1 MGRGG
6 GHGGGRGGGRGFII
20 QAEEED
26 ILHMVEALDIIQAL
40 DIILLLEEALED
52 LVLEVEVL
60 GIHIF
65 LHIFQVLDIDLD
77 TLDIMVFI
85 QEFHILCF
93 DQEELFLIVITC
105 ILTLLD
111 ICLLV
116 LFFITEDMGAI
127 YQVNTLVLQFKIK

>member
-1 MGRGG
+1 
-6 GHGGGRGGGRGFII
+6 
-20 QAEEED
+20 
-26 ILHMVEALDIIQAL
+26 MVEALDIIQAL

-127 YQVNTLVLQFKIK
+127 Y